1 MSKLFGSI
9 AGVVTRRPALSL
21 GLLAVVTAVL
31 LGGMS
36 LLAPQAGNEVFL
48 PADSEVA
55 AASDTLADA
64 FPDTAGLSAVTIIH
78 RGEFLTSEGLT
89 QIDNVLAAAVDD
101 PGVQER
107 LALTNPVASVAAA
120 FKQALGVADF
130 TGVSQEQIDAAA
142 ATPQLAALLGNLSGT
157 ADGEPLVI
165 SSVKLRSL
173 DDVDGRNDVELL
185 IADAVETVDGC
196 LLYTS
201 PSPRDKRQSRM
212 PSSA

>member
-21 GLLAVVTAVL
+21 GLLTVVTAVL

-78 RGEFLTSEGLT
+78 RG
-89 QIDNVLAAAVDD
+89 
-101 PGVQER
+101 
-107 LALTNPVASVAAA
+107 
-120 FKQALGVADF
+120 
-130 TGVSQEQIDAAA
+130 
-142 ATPQLAALLGNLSGT
+142 
-157 ADGEPLVI
+157 
-165 SSVKLRSL
+165 
-173 DDVDGRNDVELL
+173 
-185 IADAVETVDGC
+185 C

-201 PSPRDKRQSRM
+201 PSPRDRG
-212 PSSA
+212 